1 MMLYIVVLY
10 SQSGSHTVNMYT
22 FTMYSEKTEGKL
34 SLSFS
39 MDYLL
44 GNYPPKNI
52 FFLVLMKME
61 HYSAWFS

>member
-22 FTMYSEKTEGKL
+22 FTVYSEKTEGKL

-44 GNYPPKNI
+44 GNYPQKA
-52 FFLVLMKME
+52 
-61 HYSAWFS
+61 YFS